1 MSEMKNAVGAGT
13 GRSGDDLCAGNSVR
27 EFKIWADVL
36 NYGKKILKNAGIVE
50 ADLDAWYLFEQ
61 SFGISRAQYFLC
73 ARENIVGSTAQK
85 MTAQEQTGN
94 SLESKN
100 ALDCV
105 ELWLKEKLS
114 AYENALKKRV
124 ARIPLQ
130 QIIGQ
135 QEFMGL
141 SFFVNEHVLIPRQD
155 TETLVELVLQEQK
168 DKDISIL
175 DMCTGSGCIAVSLK
189 KLGGYAHVE
198 GADISEESLKVA
210 KRNSEEILEN
220 NDVNND
226 AVSSRTEQI
235 QNCTNLTNNQNKQN
249 NSAKRKISEAS
260 KLSQAGVTFR
270 HSDMFSNFPETE
282 QFDVIVSNPPYI
294 PSAVI
299 EELEPEV
306 RDHEPRGAL
315 DGTADGLYFYRILAE
330 ECAKHL
336 TPGGHVYFETGYDQ
350 GAAVKELLDIHGF
363 KDTRVIQDL
372 AGKDRVVCGAWQ
384 TAGRMRRF
392 YRCLTVWMTCYGITK
407 S

>member
-1 MSEMKNAVGAGT
+1 MNEMKSAAGAGT
-13 GRSGDDLCAGNSVR
+13 GRSGDDLCVENSVR

-36 NYGKKILKNAGIVE
+36 NYGKKTLKNAGIAE
-50 ADLDAWYLFEQ
+50 ADLDAWYLFGQ
-61 SFGISRAQYFLC
+61 IFGISRAQYFLC
-73 ARENIVGSTAQK
+73 ARENIAGSTAQK
-85 MTAQEQTGN
+85 MSAQEQAGN

-100 ALDCV
+100 ALGCV

-114 AYENALKKRV
+114 AYENTLEKRA

-130 QIIGQ
+130 QILGQ

-141 SFFVNEHVLIPRQD
+141 TFFVNEHVLIPRQD

-189 KLGGYAHVE
+189 KLGGYACVE
-198 GADISEESLKVA
+198 GADISEEALKVA

-226 AVSSRTEQI
+226 AVGSRTEQI
-235 QNCTNLTNNQNKQN
+235 QNCTNLTNNQNKQD
-249 NSAKRKISEAS
+249 NSEERMVSEVCTV
-260 KLSQAGVTFR
+260 SQPGVTFR
-270 HSDMFSNFPETE
+270 RSDMFSAFSETE
-282 QFDVIVSNPPYI
+282 QFNVIVSNPPYI

-336 TPGGHVYFETGYDQ
+336 TPGGHVYFEIGYDQ

-384 TAGRMRRF
+384 TAG
-392 YRCLTVWMTCYGITK
+392 V
-407 S
+407 

>member
-1 MSEMKNAVGAGT
+1 MSEMKSAVGAGMD
-13 GRSGDDLCAGNSVR
+13 RSGDDLCVENSVR

-85 MTAQEQTGN
+85 IAVQEQHGDL
-94 SLESKN
+94 LESGN
-100 ALDCV
+100 ALECA

-114 AYENALKKRV
+114 VYESALKKRA

-130 QIIGQ
+130 QIIGR

-141 SFFVNEHVLIPRQD
+141 TFFVNEHVLIPRQD
-155 TETLVELVLQEQK
+155 TETLVELVLNEQK
-168 DKDISIL
+168 DKNISIL

-189 KLGGYAHVE
+189 KLGGYACVE
-198 GADISEESLKVA
+198 GADISEEALKVA

-220 NDVNND
+220 SDVNND

-235 QNCTNLTNNQNKQN
+235 QNCTNLTNNQNKQD
-249 NSAKRKISEAS
+249 NSEERMVSEVRTVP
-260 KLSQAGVTFR
+260 QTGVIFR
-270 HSDMFSNFPETE
+270 RSDMFSAFPETE
-282 QFDVIVSNPPYI
+282 RFNVIVSNPPYI

-336 TPGGHVYFETGYDQ
+336 TPGGHVYFEIGYDQ

-372 AGKDRVVCGAWQ
+372 TGKDRVVCGTWQ
-384 TAGRMRRF
+384 TAG
-392 YRCLTVWMTCYGITK
+392 V
-407 S
+407 

>member
-1 MSEMKNAVGAGT
+1 MSEMKSAVGAGMD
-13 GRSGDDLCAGNSVR
+13 RSGDDLCVENSVR

-61 SFGISRAQYFLC
+61 IFGISRAQYFLC
-73 ARENIVGSTAQK
+73 ARENIAGNTAQK
-85 MTAQEQTGN
+85 MAAQEQTGN

-100 ALDCV
+100 TLDCV
-105 ELWLKEKLS
+105 ELWLKEKMS
-114 AYENALKKRV
+114 AYENTLEKR
-124 ARIPLQ
+124 ASRIPLQ
-130 QIIGQ
+130 QILGQ

-141 SFFVNEHVLIPRQD
+141 TFFVNEHVLIPRQD
-155 TETLVELVLQEQK
+155 TETLVELVLNEQK
-168 DKDISIL
+168 DKNVSIL

-189 KLGGYAHVE
+189 KLGGYACVE
-198 GADISEESLKVA
+198 GADISEEALKVA

-220 NDVNND
+220 SDVNND

-235 QNCTNLTNNQNKQN
+235 QNCTNLTNNQNKQD
-249 NSAKRKISEAS
+249 NSEDRMVSEVRTVP
-260 KLSQAGVTFR
+260 QTGVTFR
-270 HSDMFSNFPETE
+270 RSDMFSAFPETE
-282 QFDVIVSNPPYI
+282 RFNVIVSNPPYI

-336 TPGGHVYFETGYDQ
+336 TPGGHVYFEIGYDQ

-372 AGKDRVVCGAWQ
+372 TGKDRVVCGTWQ
-384 TAGRMRRF
+384 TAG
-392 YRCLTVWMTCYGITK
+392 V
-407 S
+407 

>member
-1 MSEMKNAVGAGT
+1 MSEMKSAVWAGMD
-13 GRSGDDLCAGNSVR
+13 RSGDDLCVENSVR
-27 EFKIWADVL
+27 ECKIWADVL

-50 ADLDAWYLFEQ
+50 ADLDAWYLFGQ
-61 SFGISRAQYFLC
+61 IFGISRAQYFLC
-73 ARENIVGSTAQK
+73 ARENIAGSTAQK
-85 MTAQEQTGN
+85 MAAQEQTGN

-114 AYENALKKRV
+114 AYENTLEKR
-124 ARIPLQ
+124 ASRIPLQ
-130 QIIGQ
+130 QILGQ

-141 SFFVNEHVLIPRQD
+141 TFFVNEHVLIPRQD
-155 TETLVELVLQEQK
+155 TETLVELVLNEQK
-168 DKDISIL
+168 DKNISIL

-189 KLGGYAHVE
+189 KLGGYACVE
-198 GADISEESLKVA
+198 GADISEEALKVA

-220 NDVNND
+220 SDVNND

-235 QNCTNLTNNQNKQN
+235 QNCTNLTNNQNKQD
-249 NSAKRKISEAS
+249 NSEERMVSEVRRG
-260 KLSQAGVTFR
+260 SQTGVTFR
-270 HSDMFSNFPETE
+270 HSDMFSSFRETE
-282 QFDVIVSNPPYI
+282 QFNVIVSNPPYV

-336 TPGGHVYFETGYDQ
+336 TPGGHVYFEIGYDQ
-350 GAAVKELLDIHGF
+350 GMAVKELLDNHGF

-372 AGKDRVVCGAWQ
+372 TGKDRVVCGTWQ
-384 TAGRMRRF
+384 TTG
-392 YRCLTVWMTCYGITK
+392 V
-407 S
+407 

>member
-114 AYENALKKRV
+114 SYENALKKR
-124 ARIPLQ
+124 ADRIPLQ

-384 TAGRMRRF
+384 TAG
-392 YRCLTVWMTCYGITK
+392 V
-407 S
+407 

>member
-13 GRSGDDLCAGNSVR
+13 GRSGDDLCAGNSVC

-85 MTAQEQTGN
+85 IAVQEQHGDL
-94 SLESKN
+94 LESGN
-100 ALDCV
+100 ALDCA

-114 AYENALKKRV
+114 AYEHALKKRA

-235 QNCTNLTNNQNKQN
+235 QNCTNLTNNQNKQD
-249 NSAKRKISEAS
+249 NSEERMVSEAS

-336 TPGGHVYFETGYDQ
+336 TPGGHVYFEIGYDQ
-350 GAAVKELLDIHGF
+350 GMAVKELLDNHGF

-372 AGKDRVVCGAWQ
+372 TGKDRVVCGTWQ
-384 TAGRMRRF
+384 TTG
-392 YRCLTVWMTCYGITK
+392 V
-407 S
+407 

>member
-100 ALDCV
+100 ALDCA

-114 AYENALKKRV
+114 AYENALKKRA

-198 GADISEESLKVA
+198 GADISEEALKVA

-226 AVSSRTEQI
+226 AVNSRTEQI
-235 QNCTNLTNNQNKQN
+235 QNCTNLTNNQNKQD
-249 NSAKRKISEAS
+249 NSEERMVSEVRRAS
-260 KLSQAGVTFR
+260 QTGVTFR
-270 HSDMFSNFPETE
+270 HSDMFSSFRETE
-282 QFDVIVSNPPYI
+282 QFNVIVSNPPYI

-306 RDHEPRGAL
+306 RDHDPRGAL

-336 TPGGHVYFETGYDQ
+336 TPGGHVYFEIGYDQ
-350 GAAVKELLDIHGF
+350 GMAVKELLDNHGF

-384 TAGRMRRF
+384 TTG
-392 YRCLTVWMTCYGITK
+392 V
-407 S
+407 

>member
-1 MSEMKNAVGAGT
+1 MSEMKSAVGAGMD
-13 GRSGDDLCAGNSVR
+13 RSGDDLCAGNSVR

-85 MTAQEQTGN
+85 IAVQEQHGDL
-94 SLESKN
+94 LESGN
-100 ALDCV
+100 ALECA

-114 AYENALKKRV
+114 AYENALKKRA

-198 GADISEESLKVA
+198 GADISEEALKVA

-226 AVSSRTEQI
+226 AVNSRTEQI
-235 QNCTNLTNNQNKQN
+235 QNCTNLTNNQNKQD
-249 NSAKRKISEAS
+249 NSEERMVSEVRRAS
-260 KLSQAGVTFR
+260 QTGVTFR
-270 HSDMFSNFPETE
+270 HSDMFSSFRETE
-282 QFDVIVSNPPYI
+282 QFNVIVSNPPYI

-336 TPGGHVYFETGYDQ
+336 TPGGHVYFEIGYDQ

-384 TAGRMRRF
+384 TAG
-392 YRCLTVWMTCYGITK
+392 V
-407 S
+407 

>member
-1 MSEMKNAVGAGT
+1 MSEMKSAVGAGMD
-13 GRSGDDLCAGNSVR
+13 RSGDDLCVENSVR

-61 SFGISRAQYFLC
+61 IFGISRAQYFLC

-85 MTAQEQTGN
+85 IAVQEQHGDL
-94 SLESKN
+94 LESGN
-100 ALDCV
+100 ALECA

-114 AYENALKKRV
+114 VYESALKKRA

-130 QIIGQ
+130 QIIGR

-141 SFFVNEHVLIPRQD
+141 TFFVNEHVLIPRQD

-235 QNCTNLTNNQNKQN
+235 QNCTNLTNNQNKQD
-249 NSAKRKISEAS
+249 NSEERMVSEAS

-270 HSDMFSNFPETE
+270 HSDMFSAFPETE
-282 QFDVIVSNPPYI
+282 RFNVIVSNPPYI

-336 TPGGHVYFETGYDQ
+336 TPGGHVYFEIGYDQ

-384 TAGRMRRF
+384 TAG
-392 YRCLTVWMTCYGITK
+392 V
-407 S
+407 

>member
-1 MSEMKNAVGAGT
+1 MNEMKGAVGAGT
-13 GRSGDDLCAGNSVR
+13 GRPGDDLCVENSVR

-61 SFGISRAQYFLC
+61 IFGISRAQYFLC
-73 ARENIVGSTAQK
+73 ARENIAGSTAQK
-85 MTAQEQTGN
+85 MAAQEQTGN

-114 AYENALKKRV
+114 AYENALKKRA

-384 TAGRMRRF
+384 TAG
-392 YRCLTVWMTCYGITK
+392 V
-407 S
+407 

>member
-13 GRSGDDLCAGNSVR
+13 GRSGDDPCAGNSVR

-73 ARENIVGSTAQK
+73 ARENIAGSTAQK
-85 MTAQEQTGN
+85 IAVQEQHGDL
-94 SLESKN
+94 LESGN
-100 ALDCV
+100 ALECA
-105 ELWLKEKLS
+105 ELWLEEKLS
-114 AYENALKKRV
+114 AYENALKKRA

-141 SFFVNEHVLIPRQD
+141 TFFVNEHVLVPRQD

-198 GADISEESLKVA
+198 GADISEEALKVA

-226 AVSSRTEQI
+226 AVNSRTEQI
-235 QNCTNLTNNQNKQN
+235 QNCTNLTNNQNKQD
-249 NSAKRKISEAS
+249 NSEERMVSEVRRV
-260 KLSQAGVTFR
+260 SQTGVTFR
-270 HSDMFSNFPETE
+270 HSDMFSAFPETE
-282 QFDVIVSNPPYI
+282 PFDVIVSNPPYI

-336 TPGGHVYFETGYDQ
+336 TPGGHVYFEIGYDQ
-350 GAAVKELLDIHGF
+350 GMAVKELLDIHGF
-363 KDTRVIQDL
+363 KDTKVIQDL

-384 TAGRMRRF
+384 T
-392 YRCLTVWMTCYGITK
+392 TCV
-407 S
+407 

>member
-1 MSEMKNAVGAGT
+1 MSEMKSAVGAGT
-13 GRSGDDLCAGNSVR
+13 DRSGDDLCVGNSVR

-50 ADLDAWYLFEQ
+50 ADLDAWYLFGQ
-61 SFGISRAQYFLC
+61 IFGISRAQYFLC
-73 ARENIVGSTAQK
+73 ARENIAGSTAQK
-85 MTAQEQTGN
+85 IAVQEQHGDL
-94 SLESKN
+94 LESGN
-100 ALDCV
+100 ALECA

-114 AYENALKKRV
+114 AYENALKKRA

-226 AVSSRTEQI
+226 AVNSRTEQI
-235 QNCTNLTNNQNKQN
+235 HQNKQD
-249 NSAKRKISEAS
+249 NSEERMVSEVRRV
-260 KLSQAGVTFR
+260 SQTGVTFR
-270 HSDMFSNFPETE
+270 HSDMFSSFRETE
-282 QFDVIVSNPPYI
+282 QFNVIVSNPPYI

-315 DGTADGLYFYRILAE
+315 DGTADGLCFYRILAE

-336 TPGGHVYFETGYDQ
+336 TPGGYVYFEIGYDQ
-350 GAAVKELLDIHGF
+350 GMAVKELLDIHGF

-372 AGKDRVVCGAWQ
+372 TGKDRVVCGAWQ
-384 TAGRMRRF
+384 TAG
-392 YRCLTVWMTCYGITK
+392 V
-407 S
+407 

>member
-27 EFKIWADVL
+27 EFRIWADVL

-85 MTAQEQTGN
+85 IAVQEQHGDL
-94 SLESKN
+94 LESGN
-100 ALDCV
+100 ALECA

-114 AYENALKKRV
+114 AYEHALKKRA

-198 GADISEESLKVA
+198 GADISEEALKVA

-226 AVSSRTEQI
+226 AVNSRTEQI
-235 QNCTNLTNNQNKQN
+235 QNCTNLTNNQNKQD
-249 NSAKRKISEAS
+249 NSEERMVSEVRRV
-260 KLSQAGVTFR
+260 SQTGVTFR
-270 HSDMFSNFPETE
+270 HSDMFSSFRETE
-282 QFDVIVSNPPYI
+282 QFNVIVSNPPYI

-336 TPGGHVYFETGYDQ
+336 TPGGHVYFEIGYDQ

-384 TAGRMRRF
+384 TAG
-392 YRCLTVWMTCYGITK
+392 V
-407 S
+407 

>member
-85 MTAQEQTGN
+85 IAVQEQHGDL
-94 SLESKN
+94 LESGN
-100 ALDCV
+100 ALDCA

-114 AYENALKKRV
+114 AYENALKKRA

-235 QNCTNLTNNQNKQN
+235 QNCTNLTNNQNKQD
-249 NSAKRKISEAS
+249 NSEERMVSEAS

-336 TPGGHVYFETGYDQ
+336 TPGGHVYFEIGYDQ
-350 GAAVKELLDIHGF
+350 GMAVKELLDNHGF

-384 TAGRMRRF
+384 TAG
-392 YRCLTVWMTCYGITK
+392 V
-407 S
+407 

>member
-114 AYENALKKRV
+114 AYENALKKRA

-336 TPGGHVYFETGYDQ
+336 TPGGHVYFEIGCDQ
-350 GAAVKELLDIHGF
+350 GMAVKELLDNHGF

-384 TAGRMRRF
+384 TAG
-392 YRCLTVWMTCYGITK
+392 V
-407 S
+407 

>member
-27 EFKIWADVL
+27 EFRIWADVL

-61 SFGISRAQYFLC
+61 SFGISRAQYCLC

-85 MTAQEQTGN
+85 IAVQEQHRDL
-94 SLESKN
+94 LESGN
-100 ALDCV
+100 ALECA

-114 AYENALKKRV
+114 AYEHALKKRA

-198 GADISEESLKVA
+198 GADISEEALKVA

-226 AVSSRTEQI
+226 AVNSRTEQI
-235 QNCTNLTNNQNKQN
+235 QNCTNLTNNQNKQD
-249 NSAKRKISEAS
+249 NSEERMVSEVRRV
-260 KLSQAGVTFR
+260 SQTGVTFR
-270 HSDMFSNFPETE
+270 HSDMFSSFRETE
-282 QFDVIVSNPPYI
+282 QFNVIVSNPPYI

-336 TPGGHVYFETGYDQ
+336 TPGGHVYFEIGYDQ

-384 TAGRMRRF
+384 TAG
-392 YRCLTVWMTCYGITK
+392 V
-407 S
+407 

>member
-13 GRSGDDLCAGNSVR
+13 GRSGDDLCAGNSVC

-114 AYENALKKRV
+114 AYENALKKR
-124 ARIPLQ
+124 ADRIPLQ

-384 TAGRMRRF
+384 TAG
-392 YRCLTVWMTCYGITK
+392 V
-407 S
+407 

>member
-1 MSEMKNAVGAGT
+1 MSEMKSAVGAGMD
-13 GRSGDDLCAGNSVR
+13 RSGDDLCVENSVR

-50 ADLDAWYLFEQ
+50 ADLDAWYLFGQ
-61 SFGISRAQYFLC
+61 IFGISRAQYFLC
-73 ARENIVGSTAQK
+73 ARESIAGSTAQK
-85 MTAQEQTGN
+85 MAAQEQTGN

-114 AYENALKKRV
+114 AYENTLEKR
-124 ARIPLQ
+124 ASRIPLQ
-130 QIIGQ
+130 QILGQ

-141 SFFVNEHVLIPRQD
+141 TFFVNEHVLIPRQD
-155 TETLVELVLQEQK
+155 TETLVELVLNEQK
-168 DKDISIL
+168 DKNVSIL

-189 KLGGYAHVE
+189 KLGGYACVE
-198 GADISEESLKVA
+198 GADISEEALKVA

-220 NDVNND
+220 SDVNND
-226 AVSSRTEQI
+226 VVSSRTEQI
-235 QNCTNLTNNQNKQN
+235 QNCTNLTNNQNKQD
-249 NSAKRKISEAS
+249 NSEDRMVSEVRTVP
-260 KLSQAGVTFR
+260 QTGVTFR
-270 HSDMFSNFPETE
+270 RSDMFSAFPETE
-282 QFDVIVSNPPYI
+282 RFNVIVSNPPYI

-306 RDHEPRGAL
+306 RDYEPRGAL
-315 DGTADGLYFYRILAE
+315 DGTADGLCFYRILAE

-336 TPGGHVYFETGYDQ
+336 TPGGHVYFEIGYDQ

-372 AGKDRVVCGAWQ
+372 TGKDRVVCGTWQ
-384 TAGRMRRF
+384 TAG
-392 YRCLTVWMTCYGITK
+392 V
-407 S
+407 

>member
-1 MSEMKNAVGAGT
+1 MSEMKSAVGAGMD
-13 GRSGDDLCAGNSVR
+13 RSGDDLCAGNSVR

-85 MTAQEQTGN
+85 IAVQEQHGDL
-94 SLESKN
+94 LESGN
-100 ALDCV
+100 ALECA

-114 AYENALKKRV
+114 AYENALKKRA

-198 GADISEESLKVA
+198 GADISEEALKVA

-226 AVSSRTEQI
+226 AVNSRTEQI
-235 QNCTNLTNNQNKQN
+235 QNCTNLTNNQNKQD
-249 NSAKRKISEAS
+249 NSEERMVSEVRRV
-260 KLSQAGVTFR
+260 SQTGVTFR
-270 HSDMFSNFPETE
+270 RSDMFSSFRGTE

-336 TPGGHVYFETGYDQ
+336 TPGGHVYFEIGYDQ

-372 AGKDRVVCGAWQ
+372 TGKDRVVCGTWQ
-384 TAGRMRRF
+384 TTG
-392 YRCLTVWMTCYGITK
+392 V
-407 S
+407 

>member
-13 GRSGDDLCAGNSVR
+13 GRSGDDLCAGNSVC

-85 MTAQEQTGN
+85 IAVQEQHGDL
-94 SLESKN
+94 LESGN
-100 ALDCV
+100 ALECA

-114 AYENALKKRV
+114 AYEHALKKRA

-198 GADISEESLKVA
+198 GADISEEALKVA

-226 AVSSRTEQI
+226 AVNSRTEQI
-235 QNCTNLTNNQNKQN
+235 QNCTNLTNNQNKQD
-249 NSAKRKISEAS
+249 NSEERMVSEVRRAS
-260 KLSQAGVTFR
+260 QTGVTFR
-270 HSDMFSNFPETE
+270 HSDMFSSFRETE
-282 QFDVIVSNPPYI
+282 QFNVIVSNPPYI

-336 TPGGHVYFETGYDQ
+336 TPGGHVYFEIGYDQ
-350 GAAVKELLDIHGF
+350 GMAVKELLDNHGF

-384 TAGRMRRF
+384 TAG
-392 YRCLTVWMTCYGITK
+392 V
-407 S
+407 

>member
-1 MSEMKNAVGAGT
+1 MSEMKSAVGAGT
-13 GRSGDDLCAGNSVR
+13 DRSGDDLCVENSVR

-36 NYGKKILKNAGIVE
+36 NYGKKILKNAGIAE

-61 SFGISRAQYFLC
+61 IFGISRAQYFLC
-73 ARENIVGSTAQK
+73 ARENIAGSTAQK
-85 MTAQEQTGN
+85 MAVQEQTGN

-114 AYENALKKRV
+114 AYENTLKKR
-124 ARIPLQ
+124 ASRIPLQ
-130 QIIGQ
+130 QILGQ

-141 SFFVNEHVLIPRQD
+141 TFFVNEHVLIPRQD
-155 TETLVELVLQEQK
+155 TETLVELVLNEQK
-168 DKDISIL
+168 DKNVSIL

-189 KLGGYAHVE
+189 KLGGYVCVE
-198 GADISEESLKVA
+198 GADISEEALKVA

-220 NDVNND
+220 SD

-235 QNCTNLTNNQNKQN
+235 QNCTNLTNNQNKQD
-249 NSAKRKISEAS
+249 NSAERKISEAS

-270 HSDMFSNFPETE
+270 RSDMFSNFPETE

-336 TPGGHVYFETGYDQ
+336 TPGGHVYFEIGYDQ
-350 GAAVKELLDIHGF
+350 GMAVKELLDIHGF

-384 TAGRMRRF
+384 TAG
-392 YRCLTVWMTCYGITK
+392 V
-407 S
+407 

>member
-13 GRSGDDLCAGNSVR
+13 GRSGDDLCAGNSVC

-85 MTAQEQTGN
+85 IAVQEQHGDL
-94 SLESKN
+94 LESGN
-100 ALDCV
+100 ALECA

-114 AYENALKKRV
+114 AYEHALKKRA

-198 GADISEESLKVA
+198 GADISEEALKVA

-226 AVSSRTEQI
+226 AVNSRTEQI
-235 QNCTNLTNNQNKQN
+235 QNCTNLTNNQNKQD
-249 NSAKRKISEAS
+249 NSEERMVSEVRRV
-260 KLSQAGVTFR
+260 SQTGVTFR
-270 HSDMFSNFPETE
+270 HSDMFSSFRETE
-282 QFDVIVSNPPYI
+282 QFNVIVSNPPYI

-336 TPGGHVYFETGYDQ
+336 TPGGHVYFEIGYDQ

-372 AGKDRVVCGAWQ
+372 AGKDRVVCGTWQ
-384 TAGRMRRF
+384 TTG
-392 YRCLTVWMTCYGITK
+392 V
-407 S
+407 

>member
-13 GRSGDDLCAGNSVR
+13 GRSGDDLCVENSVR

-36 NYGKKILKNAGIVE
+36 NYGKKTLKNAGIVE

-61 SFGISRAQYFLC
+61 IFGISRAQYFLC
-73 ARENIVGSTAQK
+73 ARENIAGSTAQK
-85 MTAQEQTGN
+85 IAVQEQHGDL
-94 SLESKN
+94 LESGN
-100 ALDCV
+100 ALECA

-114 AYENALKKRV
+114 AYENALKKRA

-141 SFFVNEHVLIPRQD
+141 TFFVNEHVLIPRQD

-168 DKDISIL
+168 DTDISLL

-189 KLGGYAHVE
+189 KLGGYACVE
-198 GADISEESLKVA
+198 GADISEEALKVA

-235 QNCTNLTNNQNKQN
+235 QNYMNLTNNQNKQN

-270 HSDMFSNFPETE
+270 RSDMFSSFRETE
-282 QFDVIVSNPPYI
+282 QFNVIVSNPPYI

-336 TPGGHVYFETGYDQ
+336 TPGGHVYFEIGYDQ
-350 GAAVKELLDIHGF
+350 GMVVKELLDNHGF

-384 TAGRMRRF
+384 TAG
-392 YRCLTVWMTCYGITK
+392 V
-407 S
+407 

>member
-85 MTAQEQTGN
+85 IAVQEQHGDL
-94 SLESKN
+94 LESGN
-100 ALDCV
+100 ALECA

-114 AYENALKKRV
+114 AYEHALKKRA

-226 AVSSRTEQI
+226 AVNSRTEQI
-235 QNCTNLTNNQNKQN
+235 QNCTNLTNNQNKQD
-249 NSAKRKISEAS
+249 NSEERMVSEVRRV
-260 KLSQAGVTFR
+260 SQTGVTFR
-270 HSDMFSNFPETE
+270 RSDMFSSFRGTE

-336 TPGGHVYFETGYDQ
+336 TPGGHVYFEIGYDQ
-350 GAAVKELLDIHGF
+350 GAAVKELLDNRGF

-384 TAGRMRRF
+384 TAG
-392 YRCLTVWMTCYGITK
+392 V
-407 S
+407 

>member
-1 MSEMKNAVGAGT
+1 MSEMKSAVGAGMD
-13 GRSGDDLCAGNSVR
+13 RSGDDLCVENSVR

-61 SFGISRAQYFLC
+61 IFGISRAQYFMC
-73 ARENIVGSTAQK
+73 ARENIAGSTAQK

-114 AYENALKKRV
+114 AYENTLEKR
-124 ARIPLQ
+124 ASRIPLQ
-130 QIIGQ
+130 QILGQ

-141 SFFVNEHVLIPRQD
+141 TFFVNEHVLIPRQD
-155 TETLVELVLQEQK
+155 TETLVELVLNEQK
-168 DKDISIL
+168 DKNVSIL

-189 KLGGYAHVE
+189 KLGGYACVE
-198 GADISEESLKVA
+198 GADISEEALKVA

-220 NDVNND
+220 SDVN
-226 AVSSRTEQI
+226 SSRT
-235 QNCTNLTNNQNKQN
+235 
-249 NSAKRKISEAS
+249 
-260 KLSQAGVTFR
+260 GVIFR
-270 HSDMFSNFPETE
+270 RSDMFSAFPETE
-282 QFDVIVSNPPYI
+282 RFNVIVSNPPYI

-336 TPGGHVYFETGYDQ
+336 TPGGHVYFEIGYDQ

-372 AGKDRVVCGAWQ
+372 TGKDRVVCGTWQ
-384 TAGRMRRF
+384 TAG
-392 YRCLTVWMTCYGITK
+392 V
-407 S
+407 

>member
-13 GRSGDDLCAGNSVR
+13 GRSGDDLCAENSVR

-36 NYGKKILKNAGIVE
+36 NYGKKILKNAGIAE
-50 ADLDAWYLFEQ
+50 ADLDSWYLFEEI
-61 SFGISRAQYFLC
+61 FGISRAQYFLC

-85 MTAQEQTGN
+85 IAVQEQHGDL
-94 SLESKN
+94 LESGN
-100 ALDCV
+100 ALECA

-114 AYENALKKRV
+114 VYESALKKRA

-130 QIIGQ
+130 QIIGR

-141 SFFVNEHVLIPRQD
+141 TFFVNEHVLIPRQD

-336 TPGGHVYFETGYDQ
+336 TPGGHVYFEIGYDQ
-350 GAAVKELLDIHGF
+350 GMAVKELLDNHGF

-384 TAGRMRRF
+384 TAG
-392 YRCLTVWMTCYGITK
+392 V
-407 S
+407 

>member
-13 GRSGDDLCAGNSVR
+13 GRSGDDLCVGNSVH

-36 NYGKKILKNAGIVE
+36 NYGKKILKNAGIAE
-50 ADLDAWYLFEQ
+50 ADLDSWYLFEEI
-61 SFGISRAQYFLC
+61 FGISRAQYFLC

-85 MTAQEQTGN
+85 IAVQEQHGDL
-94 SLESKN
+94 LESGN
-100 ALDCV
+100 ALECA

-114 AYENALKKRV
+114 VYESALKKRA

-130 QIIGQ
+130 QIIGR

-141 SFFVNEHVLIPRQD
+141 TFFVNEHVLIPRQD

-198 GADISEESLKVA
+198 GADISEEALKVA

-226 AVSSRTEQI
+226 AVNSRTEQI
-235 QNCTNLTNNQNKQN
+235 QNCTNLTNNQNKQD
-249 NSAKRKISEAS
+249 NSEERMVSEVRRAS
-260 KLSQAGVTFR
+260 QTGVTFR
-270 HSDMFSNFPETE
+270 HSDMFSSFRETE
-282 QFDVIVSNPPYI
+282 QFNVIVSNPPYI

-336 TPGGHVYFETGYDQ
+336 TPGGHVYFEIGYDQ

-372 AGKDRVVCGAWQ
+372 TGKDRVVCGTWQ
-384 TAGRMRRF
+384 TAG
-392 YRCLTVWMTCYGITK
+392 V
-407 S
+407 

>member
-36 NYGKKILKNAGIVE
+36 NYGKKILKNAGIAE

-61 SFGISRAQYFLC
+61 IFGISRAQYFLC
-73 ARENIVGSTAQK
+73 ARENIAGSTAQK
-85 MTAQEQTGN
+85 IAVQEQHGDL
-94 SLESKN
+94 LESGN
-100 ALDCV
+100 ALECA

-114 AYENALKKRV
+114 AYEHALKKRA

-226 AVSSRTEQI
+226 AVNSRTEQI
-235 QNCTNLTNNQNKQN
+235 QNCTNLTNNQNKQD
-249 NSAKRKISEAS
+249 NSEERMVSEVRRV
-260 KLSQAGVTFR
+260 SQTGVTFR
-270 HSDMFSNFPETE
+270 RSDMFSSFRGTE

-336 TPGGHVYFETGYDQ
+336 TPGGYVYFEIGYDQ

-372 AGKDRVVCGAWQ
+372 TGKDRVVCGAWQ
-384 TAGRMRRF
+384 TAG
-392 YRCLTVWMTCYGITK
+392 V
-407 S
+407 

>member
-61 SFGISRAQYFLC
+61 IFGISRAQYFLC
-73 ARENIVGSTAQK
+73 ARENIAGSTAQK
-85 MTAQEQTGN
+85 IAVQEQHGDL
-94 SLESKN
+94 LESGN
-100 ALDCV
+100 ALDCA

-114 AYENALKKRV
+114 AYENTLEKR
-124 ARIPLQ
+124 ASRIPLQ
-130 QIIGQ
+130 QILGQ

-141 SFFVNEHVLIPRQD
+141 TFFVNEHVLIPRQD
-155 TETLVELVLQEQK
+155 TETLVELVLNEQK
-168 DKDISIL
+168 DKNISIL

-189 KLGGYAHVE
+189 KLGGYACVE
-198 GADISEESLKVA
+198 GADISEEALKVA

-226 AVSSRTEQI
+226 AVNSRTEQI
-235 QNCTNLTNNQNKQN
+235 QNCTNLTNNQNKQD
-249 NSAKRKISEAS
+249 NSEERMVSEVRRV
-260 KLSQAGVTFR
+260 SQTGVTFR
-270 HSDMFSNFPETE
+270 RSDMFSAFPETE
-282 QFDVIVSNPPYI
+282 RFNVIVSNPPYI

-336 TPGGHVYFETGYDQ
+336 TPGGHVYFEIGYDQ
-350 GAAVKELLDIHGF
+350 GMAVKELLDIHGF

-372 AGKDRVVCGAWQ
+372 TGKDRVVCGTWQ
-384 TAGRMRRF
+384 TAG
-392 YRCLTVWMTCYGITK
+392 V
-407 S
+407 

>member
-1 MSEMKNAVGAGT
+1 MNEMKGAVGAGT
-13 GRSGDDLCAGNSVR
+13 GRPGDDLCVENSVR

-85 MTAQEQTGN
+85 MAAQEQTGN

-114 AYENALKKRV
+114 AYENTLEKR
-124 ARIPLQ
+124 ASRIPLQ
-130 QIIGQ
+130 QILGQ

-141 SFFVNEHVLIPRQD
+141 TFFVNEHVLIPRQD
-155 TETLVELVLQEQK
+155 TETLVELVLNEQK
-168 DKDISIL
+168 DKNISIL

-189 KLGGYAHVE
+189 KLGGYACVE
-198 GADISEESLKVA
+198 GADISEEALKVA

-220 NDVNND
+220 SDVNND

-235 QNCTNLTNNQNKQN
+235 QNCTNLTNNQNKQD
-249 NSAKRKISEAS
+249 NSEERMVSEVRRV
-260 KLSQAGVTFR
+260 SQTGVTFR
-270 HSDMFSNFPETE
+270 RSDMFSSFRGTE

-336 TPGGHVYFETGYDQ
+336 TPGGHVYFEIGYDQ
-350 GAAVKELLDIHGF
+350 GMAVKELLDNHGF

-372 AGKDRVVCGAWQ
+372 TGKDRVVCGTWQ
-384 TAGRMRRF
+384 TTG
-392 YRCLTVWMTCYGITK
+392 V
-407 S
+407 

>member
-85 MTAQEQTGN
+85 IAVQEQHGDL
-94 SLESKN
+94 LESGN
-100 ALDCV
+100 ALECA

-114 AYENALKKRV
+114 VYESALKKRA

-130 QIIGQ
+130 QIIGR

-141 SFFVNEHVLIPRQD
+141 TFFVNEHVLIPRQD

-198 GADISEESLKVA
+198 GADISEEALKVA

-220 NDVNND
+220 SDVNND

-235 QNCTNLTNNQNKQN
+235 QNCTNLTNNQNKQD
-249 NSAKRKISEAS
+249 NSEERMVSEVRTVP
-260 KLSQAGVTFR
+260 QTGVIFR
-270 HSDMFSNFPETE
+270 LSDMFSAFSETE
-282 QFDVIVSNPPYI
+282 RFNVIVSNPPYI

-336 TPGGHVYFETGYDQ
+336 TPGGHVYFEIGYDQ

-372 AGKDRVVCGAWQ
+372 TGKDRVVCGTWQ
-384 TAGRMRRF
+384 TAG
-392 YRCLTVWMTCYGITK
+392 V
-407 S
+407 

>member
-1 MSEMKNAVGAGT
+1 MSEMKSAVGAGMD
-13 GRSGDDLCAGNSVR
+13 RSGDDLCAGNSVR

-85 MTAQEQTGN
+85 MAAQVQAGN
-94 SLESKN
+94 SVESKN
-100 ALDCV
+100 ALDSV

-114 AYENALKKRV
+114 AYENALKKRA

-130 QIIGQ
+130 QIIGR

-141 SFFVNEHVLIPRQD
+141 TFFVNEHVLIPRQD
-155 TETLVELVLQEQK
+155 TETLVELVLHEQK

-198 GADISEESLKVA
+198 GADISEEALKVA

-226 AVSSRTEQI
+226 AVNSRTEQI
-235 QNCTNLTNNQNKQN
+235 QNCTNLTNNQNKQD
-249 NSAKRKISEAS
+249 NSEERMVYEVRRV
-260 KLSQAGVTFR
+260 SQTGVTFR
-270 HSDMFSNFPETE
+270 HSDMFSSFRETE
-282 QFDVIVSNPPYI
+282 QFNVIVSNPPYI

-336 TPGGHVYFETGYDQ
+336 TPGGHVYFEIGYDQ
-350 GAAVKELLDIHGF
+350 GMAVKELLDNHGF

-384 TAGRMRRF
+384 TAG
-392 YRCLTVWMTCYGITK
+392 V
-407 S
+407 

>member
-336 TPGGHVYFETGYDQ
+336 TPGGYVYFEIGYDQ

-384 TAGRMRRF
+384 TAG
-392 YRCLTVWMTCYGITK
+392 V
-407 S
+407 

>member
-1 MSEMKNAVGAGT
+1 MSEMKSAVGAGMD
-13 GRSGDDLCAGNSVR
+13 RSGDDLCVENSVR

-50 ADLDAWYLFEQ
+50 ADLDAWYLFGQ
-61 SFGISRAQYFLC
+61 IFGISRAQYFLC
-73 ARENIVGSTAQK
+73 ARENIAGSTAQK
-85 MTAQEQTGN
+85 IAVQEQHGDL
-94 SLESKN
+94 LESGN
-100 ALDCV
+100 ALECA

-114 AYENALKKRV
+114 AYENALKKRA

-141 SFFVNEHVLIPRQD
+141 TFFVNEHVLIPRQD

-168 DKDISIL
+168 DTDISLL

-189 KLGGYAHVE
+189 KLGGYACVE
-198 GADISEESLKVA
+198 GADISEEALKVA

-235 QNCTNLTNNQNKQN
+235 QNYMNLTNNQNKQN

-270 HSDMFSNFPETE
+270 RSDMFSSFRETE
-282 QFDVIVSNPPYI
+282 QFNVIVSNPPYI

-336 TPGGHVYFETGYDQ
+336 TPGGHVYFEIGYDQ
-350 GAAVKELLDIHGF
+350 GMAVKELLDNHGF

-372 AGKDRVVCGAWQ
+372 TGKDRVVCGTWQ
-384 TAGRMRRF
+384 TTG
-392 YRCLTVWMTCYGITK
+392 V
-407 S
+407 

>member
-1 MSEMKNAVGAGT
+1 MSEMKSAVGAGMD
-13 GRSGDDLCAGNSVR
+13 RSGDDLCVENSVR

-50 ADLDAWYLFEQ
+50 ADLDAWYLFGKI
-61 SFGISRAQYFLC
+61 FGISRAQYFLC
-73 ARENIVGSTAQK
+73 ARENIAGSTAQK
-85 MTAQEQTGN
+85 IAVQEQHGDL
-94 SLESKN
+94 LESGN
-100 ALDCV
+100 ALECA

-114 AYENALKKRV
+114 AYENALKKRA

-141 SFFVNEHVLIPRQD
+141 TFFVNEHVLIPRQD

-235 QNCTNLTNNQNKQN
+235 QNCTNLTNNQNKQD
-249 NSAKRKISEAS
+249 NSEERMVSEAS

-336 TPGGHVYFETGYDQ
+336 TPGGHVYFEIGYDQ
-350 GAAVKELLDIHGF
+350 GMAVKELLDNHGF

-372 AGKDRVVCGAWQ
+372 TGKDRVVCGTWQ
-384 TAGRMRRF
+384 TTG
-392 YRCLTVWMTCYGITK
+392 V
-407 S
+407 

>member
-85 MTAQEQTGN
+85 MTAQEQAGN

-114 AYENALKKRV
+114 AYEHALKKRA

-235 QNCTNLTNNQNKQN
+235 QNCTNLTNNQNKQD
-249 NSAKRKISEAS
+249 NSEERMVSEAS

-336 TPGGHVYFETGYDQ
+336 TPGGHVYFEIGYDQ
-350 GAAVKELLDIHGF
+350 GMAVKELLDNHGF

-384 TAGRMRRF
+384 TAG
-392 YRCLTVWMTCYGITK
+392 V
-407 S
+407 

>member
-1 MSEMKNAVGAGT
+1 MNEMKGAVGAGT
-13 GRSGDDLCAGNSVR
+13 GRPGDDLCVENSVR

-50 ADLDAWYLFEQ
+50 SDLDTWYLFEQ
-61 SFGISRAQYFLC
+61 IFGISRAQYFLC
-73 ARENIVGSTAQK
+73 ARENIAGSTAQK
-85 MTAQEQTGN
+85 IAVQEQHGDL
-94 SLESKN
+94 LESGN
-100 ALDCV
+100 ALECA
-105 ELWLKEKLS
+105 ELWLEEKLS
-114 AYENALKKRV
+114 AYENALKKRA

-130 QIIGQ
+130 QVIGQ

-198 GADISEESLKVA
+198 GADISEEALKVA

-226 AVSSRTEQI
+226 AVNSRTEQI
-235 QNCTNLTNNQNKQN
+235 QNCTNLTNNQNKQD
-249 NSAKRKISEAS
+249 NSEERMVSEVRRV
-260 KLSQAGVTFR
+260 SQTGVTFR
-270 HSDMFSNFPETE
+270 RSDMFSSFRGTE
-282 QFDVIVSNPPYI
+282 QFNVIVSNPPYI

-336 TPGGHVYFETGYDQ
+336 TPGGHVYFEIGYDQ

-384 TAGRMRRF
+384 TTG
-392 YRCLTVWMTCYGITK
+392 V
-407 S
+407 

>member
-1 MSEMKNAVGAGT
+1 MSEMKSAVGAGMD
-13 GRSGDDLCAGNSVR
+13 RSGDDLCVENSVR

-50 ADLDAWYLFEQ
+50 ADLDAWYLFGQ
-61 SFGISRAQYFLC
+61 IFGISRAQYFLC
-73 ARENIVGSTAQK
+73 ARENIAGNTAQK
-85 MTAQEQTGN
+85 MAAQEQTGN

-114 AYENALKKRV
+114 AYENTLEKRASRV
-124 ARIPLQ
+124 PLQ
-130 QIIGQ
+130 QILGQ

-141 SFFVNEHVLIPRQD
+141 TFFVNEHVLIPRQD
-155 TETLVELVLQEQK
+155 TETLVELVLNEQK
-168 DKDISIL
+168 DKNVSIL

-189 KLGGYAHVE
+189 KLGGYACVE
-198 GADISEESLKVA
+198 GADISEEALKVA

-220 NDVNND
+220 SDVNND

-235 QNCTNLTNNQNKQN
+235 QNCTNLTNNQNKQD
-249 NSAKRKISEAS
+249 NSEERMVSEVRTVPQTS
-260 KLSQAGVTFR
+260 VTFR
-270 HSDMFSNFPETE
+270 RSDMFSAFPETE
-282 QFDVIVSNPPYI
+282 RFNVIVSNPPYI

-336 TPGGHVYFETGYDQ
+336 TPGGHVYFEIGYDQ

-372 AGKDRVVCGAWQ
+372 TGKDRVVCGTWQ
-384 TAGRMRRF
+384 TAG
-392 YRCLTVWMTCYGITK
+392 V
-407 S
+407 